1 MNVEGLLPHQVEPAH
16 RLIDALSIHRAAL
29 DAGDCGCGKTWT
41 SAACIRHLELP
52 TLCVVPKIA
61 VSAWK
66 GVLAAMGTS
75 ADVLNYEAIRTG
87 KTPFGTWD
95 KMPPAQRL
103 IEYQC
108 EACQQIVDPTTGIHF
123 CRMHPFGIHCISPRK
138 VPHDYG
144 KFRWNEAVKLL
155 IFDEVHVCSGLNSL
169 NSDMLVA
176 AKRQGILT
184 LALSATAVESP
195 LSLRALGY
203 VLGLHCLVGPNGFY
217 SWVMKRGCRRP
228 VFGGLEFWVGEDK
241 KKQILSQLH
250 AELFPSRGVRIRISE
265 IPNFPKLHVTADLFD
280 LENSGRIDEL
290 YAEVQDALSALDQI
304 KLGDKAPEHPLTKL
318 LRAGQA
324 IELLKVGLYLALRQE
339 AIDAGRSVVI
349 FVSYRQSLEELLKK
363 IPGAPSAIY
372 GGQSTTER
380 DQNILAFQE
389 NRTDTL
395 VAILSAGGQSISLH
409 DLADRPRTGIVSLHP
424 SAIKTKQVLGRL
436 ARAGGKSSARYI
448 FPLCAGTIEERLHK
462 KLTAKL
468 NCIDQL
474 NDGDL
479 LATNLPIFIR
489 DVGKLFEE

>member
-1 MNVEGLLPHQVEPAH
+1 MNTSGLLSHQIEPAH
-16 RLIDALSIHRAAL
+16 RLIDALSIYRAAL

-66 GVLAAMGTS
+66 GVLATMGTS

-103 IEYQC
+103 IEHQC
-108 EACQQIVDPTTGIHF
+108 EACQQIVDPATETP
-123 CRMHPFGIHCISPRK
+123 CRMHSLGIHCISPKK

-144 KFRWNEAVKLL
+144 KFRWNDVVKLL
-155 IFDEVHVCSGLNSL
+155 VFDEVHVCSGLNSL

-217 SWVMKRGCRRP
+217 SWAMKRGCRRP

-290 YAEVQDALSALDQI
+290 YAEVQDALSALDKI

-318 LRAGQA
+318 LRASQA
-324 IELLKVGLYLALRQE
+324 IELLKVSLYLAIRQE
-339 AIDAGRSVVI
+339 AIDAGRSVAI
-349 FVSYRQSLEELLKK
+349 FVSYRQTMVELLKRCN
-363 IPGAPSAIY
+363 AVSIY
-372 GGQSTTER
+372 GGQNAAER
-380 DQNILAFQE
+380 DENILAFQE
-389 NRTDTL
+389 NRVDTL

-409 DLADRPRTGIVSLHP
+409 DLLGRPRTGIISLHP

-436 ARAGGKSSARYI
+436 ARAGGKSAARYI
-448 FPLCAGTIEERLHK
+448 FPLVANSLEERLHK
-462 KLTAKL
+462 KLSAKL
-468 NCIDQL
+468 DCIDLL
-474 NDGDL
+474 NNGDL
-479 LATNLPIFIR
+479 LAVNLPISVKNIE
-489 DVGKLFEE
+489 VLFEE